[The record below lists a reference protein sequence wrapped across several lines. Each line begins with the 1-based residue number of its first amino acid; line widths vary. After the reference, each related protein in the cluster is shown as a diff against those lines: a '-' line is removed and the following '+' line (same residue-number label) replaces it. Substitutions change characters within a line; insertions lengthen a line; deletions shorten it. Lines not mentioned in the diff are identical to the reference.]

1 MMEQQTTYIQ
11 SLQHALETHPAV
23 KAAWLSG
30 SFGRGN
36 ADRYSD
42 IDLNVWLDE
51 RDVEPFRQETQNWLD
66 ALRPLVLFRWMFNNR
81 MANALTRDG
90 LRLDL
95 WLHTDTPTLSS
106 NSVQLLWDRD
116 HALQLHEGTP
126 AAPVNKERLLDQISE
141 FWRCIALTP
150 PVIGRDER
158 IISLTGLA
166 IESNI
171 LTDVIIQG
179 YGIPRDSGV
188 KRLNPFLPDALR
200 QRIEE
205 ALALNGLTQSSLV
218 QAHLA
223 LARIMQSEGRQ
234 IAARH
239 YFDYPIELES
249 AALEYAMQELAAM
262 GVMTAES

>member
-30 SFGRGN
+30 SFGRGH

-51 RDVEPFRQETQNWLD
+51 RDVEPFRRGTQSRLD

-95 WLHTDTPTLSS
+95 WLHTDAPALDS
-106 NSVQLLWDRD
+106 NSVKVLWDRD
-116 HALQLHEGTP
+116 KTLQFHEAAP
-126 AAPVNKERLLDQISE
+126 AALVTKERLLDQISE

-158 IISLTGLA
+158 IVSLTGLA

-179 YGIPRDSGV
+179 YGIPRESGV
-188 KRLNPFLPDALR
+188 KRLNPFLPNKLR
-200 QRIEE
+200 QEIEA
-205 ALALNGLTQSSLV
+205 ALDLNGLTISSLA

-223 LARIMQSEGRQ
+223 LARIMQTEGRQ
-234 IAARH
+234 IATRH
-239 YFDYPIELES
+239 HFDYPTELEN
-249 AALEYAMQELAAM
+249 AALEYTMQELAAL
-262 GVMTAES
+262 GVVAAER

>member
-1 MMEQQTTYIQ
+1 
-11 SLQHALETHPAV
+11 
-23 KAAWLSG
+23 
-30 SFGRGN
+30 
-36 ADRYSD
+36 
-42 IDLNVWLDE
+42 
-51 RDVEPFRQETQNWLD
+51 
-66 ALRPLVLFRWMFNNR
+66 
-81 MANALTRDG
+81 
-90 LRLDL
+90 
-95 WLHTDTPTLSS
+95 
-106 NSVQLLWDRD
+106 
-116 HALQLHEGTP
+116 
-126 AAPVNKERLLDQISE
+126 
-141 FWRCIALTP
+141 
-150 PVIGRDER
+150 
-158 IISLTGLA
+158 LTGLA

-179 YGIPRDSGV
+179 YAIPRDSGV